1 MIVSKTDTFS
11 YDLEKKPFAHT
22 HTHTLKAYFVSSRL
36 SINDINMGSN
46 NTVAAVFY

>member
-11 YDLEKKPFAHT
+11 YDLEKKNLLHT
-22 HTHTLKAYFVSSRL
+22 YTLKAYFVSSRL